1 MGDGRG
7 IGADTVFGER
17 EVRFFGGIAYFCMA
31 QRRKV
36 CVMLEKTKGVVLY
49 TTAYN
54 DKWSVVHIY
63 TELFGRTAYAVSLS
77 SSRKA
82 ARLRTFFSPFA
93 VLEMEVEHKP
103 GRELQRIRETQPLL
117 VFQQLPYDEAKRS
130 LVLFLSEFLARTIR
144 EPEANPG
151 FFDLRLFGR
160 GHGQFPPL
168 LFDPVLQFS
177 GILSQRGEIS
187 AGGLFRHDE
196 RYLYLFS
203 AWAWLFPLS
212 GGGPLFCLVDAD
224 ELPES
229 AFVQTLPYGA
239 MADFGASNH
248 LLPVASSGPGDVALV
263 GGVAFVVRLI
273 ILVSRCC

>member
-1 MGDGRG
+1 
-7 IGADTVFGER
+7 
-17 EVRFFGGIAYFCMA
+17 
-31 QRRKV
+31 
-36 CVMLEKTKGVVLY
+36 MLEKTKGVVLY

-54 DKWSVVHIY
+54 DKLSVVHVY
-63 TELFGRTAYAVSLS
+63 TEMFGRTAYAVSLS
-77 SSRKA
+77 SSRKS
-82 ARLRTFFSPFA
+82 ARLRTLFSPFS

-117 VFQQLPYDEAKRS
+117 VFQHLPYDEAKRS

-151 FFDLRLFGR
+151 FFDFLVHSIQILDYLEEGTANF
-160 GHGQFPPL
+160 HLCF
-168 LFDPVLQFS
+168 FDPVLQFS

-248 LLPVASSGPGDVALV
+248 LFPVASSGPGNVALV